1 MVKRAKVRGSR
12 SKVKRTISA
21 NELGLG
27 QARTTSSAPVA
38 STCVQPARFSIAA
51 KRTALV
57 RSLHLNDPWLVI
69 LLTIA
74 FLVRLVFWVY
84 TGRTWEDALITVLH
98 SENFYHGL
106 GLTHFRID
114 DPRPLH
120 GFTSPISVLVPL
132 LADRFHVGWGL
143 PFEKLISLVAG
154 PVAVWFGYRILRDY
168 LAPFGRAAA
177 VLGAGYLA
185 IEHQQILW
193 GMAGMETQIAT
204 AILLASI
211 YFLFSG
217 NLKASAIMS
226 GLCLLARPD
235 FILWTAIATAAT
247 AYTSYR
253 RRDFR
258 PLLMFVG
265 LVSVV
270 YLPWLIFTTL
280 YYGSPIPNT
289 VVAKNLGYYGYWETA
304 SSLRELL
311 TGAGRVFLLKISLPL
326 EPVFGGNS
334 TGFIPLVRGYWLTAI
349 CLGVIT
355 VGVVFEAIRR
365 RWRFWPVYAFA
376 VLFAAFL
383 TFRAPIVFE
392 WYAAPLCA
400 VFALLLAKGVADIT
414 GLLPRGSRAP
424 VAWLVT
430 AAYLAAFAAVLPTT
444 FRAEHNIQEL
454 VENKVRKPIGIY
466 LSHTPLETTIAGEP
480 LGYIGYYSRRTY
492 YDYPGLCSRKVVRWL
507 QEHRNPPN
515 GKSNKLQIFAYL
527 KPDYLVLRRSEYE
540 YGVRKPEGDFLLNE
554 YHFEREFFVAPEDRV
569 KLFHPE
575 SSFDLDFLVLAR
587 NK

>member
-1 MVKRAKVRGSR
+1 MVKRAKGRGSR
-12 SKVKRTISA
+12 SKVKRT
-21 NELGLG
+21 
-27 QARTTSSAPVA
+27 SSAGENGRGLATTASVSFA
-38 STCVQPARFSIAA
+38 STGVHPARFSIAA
-51 KRTALV
+51 KGTALV
-57 RSLHLNDPWLVI
+57 RALHLDDPWLVL
-69 LLTIA
+69 LLTTA
-74 FLVRLVFWVY
+74 FLLRLVFWVY
-84 TGRTWEDALITVLH
+84 TGRIWEDALITVLH

-120 GFTSPISVLVPL
+120 GFTSPISVLLPL
-132 LADRFHVGWGL
+132 VADRFHVGWGL
-143 PFEKLISLVAG
+143 PFEKLVSLIAG
-154 PVAVWFGYRILRDY
+154 PVTVWFGYRILRDY
-168 LAPFGRAAA
+168 LAPFSRAAA

-217 NLKASAIMS
+217 NLTASAIMS

-235 FILWTAIATAAT
+235 FILWTAVATVAT

-253 RRDFR
+253 RKDFR
-258 PLLMFVG
+258 PMLTFVA

-270 YLPWLIFTTL
+270 YGPWLIFTTL
-280 YYGSPIPNT
+280 YYGSPVPNT
-289 VVAKNLGYYGYWETA
+289 IVAKNLGYVGFWETA
-304 SSLRELL
+304 SSVQELL
-311 TGAGRVFLLKISLPL
+311 AGAVKVFLLKISLPL
-326 EPVFGGNS
+326 EPVFGGNGA
-334 TGFIPLVRGYWLTAI
+334 GFIPLIQGFWLAAI
-349 CLGVIT
+349 CLGVIAI
-355 VGVVFEAIRR
+355 GFVFEVIRR
-365 RWRFWPVYAFA
+365 RWRFWPIYAFA
-376 VLFAAFL
+376 ALFATFL

-414 GLLPRGSRAP
+414 GLLPKGSGAL

-444 FRAEHNIQEL
+444 IPAERNIQEL
-454 VENKVRKPIGIY
+454 VENKVRKAIGIY

-507 QEHRNPPN
+507 QAHRNPPN
-515 GKSNKLQIFAYL
+515 GKSNTLEIFAYL
-527 KPDYLVLRRSEYE
+527 RPDYIVFRRIEYE
-540 YGVRKPEGDFLLNE
+540 RGVKAPEGDFLLKE
-554 YHFEREFFVAPEDRV
+554 YHLEREFSVSPQDRA
-569 KLFHPE
+569 KLFYPADN
-575 SSFDLDFLVLAR
+575 FDLDYMLLAR

>member
-1 MVKRAKVRGSR
+1 MVKRAKGRGSR
-12 SKVKRTISA
+12 PKVKRTISK
-21 NELGLG
+21 NERGGLATMTSAPTASTSVQ
-27 QARTTSSAPVA
+27 QARSS
-38 STCVQPARFSIAA
+38 TAA
-51 KRTALV
+51 KRNAIV
-57 RSLHLNDPWLVI
+57 RSLHLDDPWLVA
-69 LLTIA
+69 LLITA
-74 FLVRLVFWVY
+74 FLLRLVFWAY
-84 TGRTWEDALITVLH
+84 TGRIWEDALITVLH

-120 GFTSPISVLVPL
+120 GFTSPISVLLPL
-132 LADRFHVGWGL
+132 VADRFHVGWGL
-143 PFEKLISLVAG
+143 PFEKLVSLLAG
-154 PVAVWFGYRILRDY
+154 PVTVWFGYRMLRDY
-168 LAPFGRAAA
+168 LAPFSRAAA

-204 AILLASI
+204 AILLASV

-235 FILWTAIATAAT
+235 LILWTAIATVAT

-253 RRDFR
+253 RKDFR
-258 PLLMFVG
+258 PLLVFVV
-265 LVSVV
+265 LVCVV
-270 YLPWLIFTTL
+270 YGPWLIFTTL
-280 YYGSPIPNT
+280 YYGSPVPNT
-289 VVAKNLGYYGYWETA
+289 IVAKSLGYIGFWEGT

-311 TGAGRVFLLKISLPL
+311 IGAVKVFLLRISLPL
-326 EPVFGGNS
+326 EPVFGGNGA
-334 TGFIPLVRGYWLTAI
+334 GFIPLIQGFWLAAI
-349 CLGVIT
+349 CLLVIAI
-355 VGVVFEAIRR
+355 GFVFEAIRR
-365 RWRFWPVYAFA
+365 RWRFLPVYAFA

-414 GLLPRGSRAP
+414 GLLPRGPGAL
-424 VAWLVT
+424 VAWLAT
-430 AAYLAAFAAVLPTT
+430 AAYLAAFASVLPTT
-444 FRAEHNIQEL
+444 FPAERNIQEL
-454 VENKVRKPIGIY
+454 VENKIRKAIGIY

-507 QEHRNPPN
+507 QAHKDSPDRT
-515 GKSNKLQIFAYL
+515 SAKLLIFAYL
-527 KPDYLVLRRSEYE
+527 HPDYLVLRRSEYE
-540 YGVRKPEGDFLLNE
+540 DGVKMAGGDFLLKE
-554 YHFEREFFVAPEDRV
+554 YHLDREFAVPPQDRV

-575 SSFDLDFLVLAR
+575 DNFDLDYMVLAR